1 MKVGLCGSDS
11 FLNSMLRP
19 YVELL
24 SSKPPD
30 WQNHI
35 LFYIIPLG
43 TNTVSKALAA
53 RCPVYSR
60 YCWYCCMRS
69 FLNACLYSRLF
80 HDDSWKDLL
89 EKPEPTKSEIA
100 ELVGRVSQYMTM
112 GSISQLSIA
121 EAMVTYQDKITD
133 EDTCQVF
140 VPFLSDVRL
149 GTFSDPEADEFLNSS
164 FGHTNSLFKSE
175 RNSPPSSP
183 NISKHTF
190 DREFNQKT
198 RDDEFMEL
206 QLDYFLVN
214 SSENNKSDKI
224 FGTKNDEKGEKESSK
239 KQDSEK
245 SKKQTDLKSS
255 IKTHFKNLS
264 ISHLSTGHSAYP
276 GGDSISTNHSFSMSY
291 ATKEKKPKAV
301 LKIGKKKDKPG
312 DMDSKFQSIEG
323 INRLICMSKS
333 NIPLKVAID
342 SQEWVGVKFFQ
353 VSSQWQTHIKY
364 LPVCVGATS
373 C

>member
-1 MKVGLCGSDS
+1 MVANS
-11 FLNSMLRP
+11 FL
-19 YVELL
+19 
-24 SSKPPD
+24 
-30 WQNHI
+30 
-35 LFYIIPLG
+35 
-43 TNTVSKALAA
+43 
-53 RCPVYSR
+53 
-60 YCWYCCMRS
+60 
-69 FLNACLYSRLF
+69 LYFRLF
-80 HDDSWKDLL
+80 HDDSWRDLL

-100 ELVGRVSQYMTM
+100 ELVGRVSQYMSM

-149 GTFSDPEADEFLNSS
+149 GTFSDPEADEFMLNSS
-164 FGHTNSLFKSE
+164 FGHTNSLFKSD

-190 DREFNQKT
+190 DREFNQKP
-198 RDDEFMEL
+198 RDEEYMEL

-255 IKTHFKNLS
+255 IKTQFRNLS
-264 ISHLSTGHSAYP
+264 VSQLSHSHLHSNPAE
-276 GGDSISTNHSFSMSY
+276 NQY
-291 ATKEKKPKAV
+291 AFAMTYTTKEKKPKAV
-301 LKIGKKKDKPG
+301 LKIGKKKDKAG
-312 DMDSKFQSIEG
+312 DTDSKFQSIDG
-323 INRLICMSKS
+323 IRKNPRGSLVIQFFYISLNLLCNFISLIKS
-333 NIPLKVAID
+333 N
-342 SQEWVGVKFFQ
+342 Q
-353 VSSQWQTHIKY
+353 
-364 LPVCVGATS
+364 
-373 C
+373 